1 MICSVDTKCLA
12 LGTAMLACCSSLAA
26 TDLIVMKEDYGQF
39 NYNTSLQSQPT
50 AIDLADDITLR
61 VQEILDQVAVDYRIQ
76 MRNWPISYRRAS
88 QRSDYGIFPLERSDD
103 LEKTFQFVGPLAE
116 YQWVVYTR
124 AGSDINIE
132 SLDDLQ
138 GLRVGGYQSAAF
150 SEYLIQQGIEV
161 DMLPYD
167 ALNLKKLTLGFIDAW
182 ATYNV
187 NAQSIAREASYPIP
201 REAWVVKSVNV
212 YLGINKES
220 KPELLMS
227 LREATQGS

>member
-1 MICSVDTKCLA
+1 MTFAINIKYLT
-12 LGTAMLACCSSLAA
+12 LGAGMLAFCSSISA
-26 TDLIVMKEDYGQF
+26 TDLRVMKEDYGQF
-39 NYNTSLQSQPT
+39 NYNTAVQSQTT

-61 VQEILDQVAVDYRIQ
+61 VQEILDQVDVDYRIQ

-88 QRSDYGIFPLERSDD
+88 ERSGYGIFPLERSDD
-103 LEKTFQFVGPLAE
+103 LEETFQFVGPLAE
-116 YQWVVYTR
+116 YQWIVYTR
-124 AGSDINIE
+124 ASSDIDIN

-138 GLRVGGYQSAAF
+138 GLRIGGYESAPF
-150 SEYLIQQGIEV
+150 SEYLVQQGIEV

-187 NAQSIAREASYPIP
+187 NAESIAREANYPIP
-201 REAWVVKSVNV
+201 RAAWVVKSVDV

-220 KPELLMS
+220 EPELLMS
-227 LREATQGS
+227 LGEEAQGL